1 MVVIFWPAAAEIGVM
16 QERIASP
23 FRCTVQAPHRAAPQ
37 PNLVP
42 VMLRL
47 SRSAQ
52 RMGVEGSASTCWSRP
67 LMFRVTK
74 FYSLGF
80 GRCCFLFIDAYC
92 LIDSSFFS
100 RVGRSTAPGMR
111 EPSAK
116 KIAGV
121 P

>member
-1 MVVIFWPAAAEIGVM
+1 MVVIVKPAAAEIGVT

-67 LMFRVTK
+67 LMFRVTTLLLPSFGQCFC
-74 FYSLGF
+74 FYYVGWAP
-80 GRCCFLFIDAYC
+80 RAHADA
-92 LIDSSFFS
+92 
-100 RVGRSTAPGMR
+100 A
-111 EPSAK
+111 
-116 KIAGV
+116 
-121 P
+121 

>member
-1 MVVIFWPAAAEIGVM
+1 MVVIVKPAAAEIGVT

-67 LMFRVTK
+67 LMFRVTT
-74 FYSLGF
+74 FYSLVLDGD
-80 GRCCFLFIDAYC
+80 CFLLCAWARGAHVN
-92 LIDSSFFS
+92 L
-100 RVGRSTAPGMR
+100 TA
-111 EPSAK
+111 
-116 KIAGV
+116 
-121 P
+121 

>member
-1 MVVIFWPAAAEIGVM
+1 MVEIFWPAAAEIGVM

-74 FYSLGF
+74 CYSLVLDE
-80 GRCCFLFIDAYC
+80 CCFLLCAWARGAHALYRFLLFDRFE
-92 LIDSSFFS
+92 FFL
-100 RVGRSTAPGMR
+100 
-111 EPSAK
+111 
-116 KIAGV
+116 
-121 P
+121 